1 MAAKNVK
8 ARTVF
13 VCGECGYETVKWYGK
28 CPECGAWNTFQEQ
41 IRHQTQG
48 TPKGF
53 SGGINMTGTIAGGAL
68 SNPAPSGNYITPK
81 KLSDIQVDD
90 QARYHTGLSELDRVL
105 GGGIVQGSL
114 ILVGGD
120 PGIGKSTLML
130 QICQHLGLSYS
141 ILYVSGE
148 ESERQIKL
156 RANRLHV
163 DSDNLSLVSLTD
175 MESVIALITSLKP
188 QIVIVDSIQTMTSGA
203 ISSAAGSITQV
214 RECTQML
221 IHAAKTQDIPIFL
234 IGHVNKDGAIA
245 GPKVLEHMVD
255 AVLYF
260 EGDKHLSFRIL
271 RAVKNR
277 YGSTNEIGVFEMG
290 EEGLEQVENPSQLL
304 LSGRPVNVSGTCVAC
319 TMEGTRPI
327 MAEVQAL
334 CSKTGFGNPRRMA
347 TGFDY
352 NRLNLL
358 LAVLEK
364 RGGLFFGNIDAYL
377 NVVGGLELSEPASD
391 LPVAMA
397 LISAYTNRAIPDDL
411 FSFGELGLAGE
422 LRNVSHGRNRVM
434 EAQRLGFTKCV
445 LPIQEKRRLE
455 KNENW
460 SISLIGVANLGD
472 LLRLMGGE
480 WSQ

>member
-1 MAAKNVK
+1 MAGKSIK
-8 ARTVF
+8 SRTVF
-13 VCGECGYETVKWYGK
+13 VCSECGYESVKWYGK
-28 CPECGAWNTFQEQ
+28 CPECASWNTLQEQ
-41 IRHQTQG
+41 IKQQT
-48 TPKGF
+48 PAVSKGF
-53 SGGINMTGTIAGGAL
+53 SGSSAAAAVPERSYGG
-68 SNPAPSGNYITPK
+68 SYVMPQ
-81 KLSDIQVDD
+81 KLSSIRVDD
-90 QARYHTGLSELDRVL
+90 KTRYHTGLSELDRVL

-130 QICQHLGLSYS
+130 QICQHLGQSFS

-163 DSDNLSLVSLTD
+163 DTENLSLISLTE
-175 MESVIALITSLKP
+175 MESVIALIANTKP
-188 QIVIVDSIQTMTSGA
+188 DIVITDSIQTMTSSA
-203 ISSAAGSITQV
+203 VASAAGSITQV

-221 IHAAKTQDIPIFL
+221 IHAAKTADIPIFL

-290 EEGLEQVENPSQLL
+290 EEGLEQVENPSRML
-304 LSGRPVNVSGTCVAC
+304 LSGRPLNVSGTCVAC
-319 TMEGTRPI
+319 MMEGTRPI
-327 MAEVQAL
+327 LAEVQAL
-334 CSKTGFGNPRRMA
+334 CSKTGFGTPRRMS

-364 RGGLFFGNIDAYL
+364 RGGLFFGNIDTYI
-377 NVVGGLELSEPASD
+377 NVVGGLQLDEPAAD

-397 LISAYTNRAIPDDL
+397 LVSAYINRPIPENL
-411 FSFGELGLAGE
+411 FAFGELGLAGE
-422 LRNVSHGRNRVM
+422 LRSVSHSRNRVM
-434 EAQRLGFTKCV
+434 EAQRLGFAKCI
-445 LPIQEKRRLE
+445 LPLSDKRRLE
-455 KNENW
+455 KE
-460 SISLIGVANLGD
+460 SDLTIQLIGAAHLGD
-472 LLRLMGGE
+472 VMRYINGE
-480 WSQ
+480 AEEKH

>member
-1 MAAKNVK
+1 MAKSIK
-8 ARTVF
+8 SRTVF
-13 VCGECGYETVKWYGK
+13 VCNECGYETVKWYGK
-28 CPECGAWNTFQEQ
+28 CPECGSWNTFEEQ
-41 IRHQTQG
+41 IKQQPQTAA
-48 TPKGF
+48 PKGLG
-53 SGGINMTGTIAGGAL
+53 SGTAASSAEN
-68 SNPAPSGNYITPK
+68 SYSGSYIMPK
-81 KLSDIQVDD
+81 KLSNISVDD
-90 QARYHTGLSELDRVL
+90 KERYHTGLSELDRVL

-130 QICQHLGLSYS
+130 QICQYLGQNYS

-156 RANRLHV
+156 RANRLNV
-163 DSDNLSLVSLTD
+163 TTDNLSLISLTE
-175 MESVIALITSLKP
+175 MESVIALIQNLKP
-188 QIVIVDSIQTMTSGA
+188 DIVIVDSIQTMTSGA
-203 ISSAAGSITQV
+203 LTSAAGSITQV

-221 IHAAKTQDIPIFL
+221 IHAAKSADIPIFL

-290 EEGLEQVENPSQLL
+290 DEGLEQVENPSQML

-319 TMEGTRPI
+319 MMEGTRPI
-327 MAEVQAL
+327 LAEVQAL
-334 CSKTGFGNPRRMA
+334 CSKTGFGTPRRMS

-352 NRLNLL
+352 SRLNLL

-364 RGGLFFGNIDAYL
+364 RGGLMFGNIDTYI
-377 NVVGGLELSEPASD
+377 NIVGGLELDEPAAD

-397 LISAYTNRAIPDDL
+397 LISAYINRPIPEDL
-411 FSFGELGLAGE
+411 FAVGELGLAGE
-422 LRNVSHGRNRVM
+422 LRSISHARNRVM
-434 EAQRLGFTKCV
+434 EAQRLGFTKCI
-445 LPIQEKRRLE
+445 LPLSEKRRLMKE
-455 KNENW
+455 PE
-460 SISLIGVANLGD
+460 ITIELIGAAHLGD
-472 LLRLMGGE
+472 VMRYMSGE
-480 WSQ
+480 TENSN

>member
-1 MAAKNVK
+1 MAGKSVK
-8 ARTVF
+8 SRTVF
-13 VCGECGYETVKWYGK
+13 VCSECGYETVKWYGK
-28 CPECGAWNTFQEQ
+28 CPECGNWNTFQEQ
-41 IRHQTQG
+41 IRQQSQG
-48 TPKGF
+48 VSKGL
-53 SGGINMTGTIAGGAL
+53 SGGSVISGAEA
-68 SNPAPSGNYITPK
+68 SSYSGSYIMPQ
-81 KLSDIQVDD
+81 KLSGISVDD
-90 QARYHTGLSELDRVL
+90 KERYHTGLSELDRVL

-130 QICQHLGLSYS
+130 QICQYLGQSYS

-156 RANRLHV
+156 RANRLKV
-163 DSDNLSLVSLTD
+163 DTDNLSLVSLTEI
-175 MESVIALITSLKP
+175 ESIIALITTVKP

-221 IHAAKTQDIPIFL
+221 IRAAKTADIPIFL

-290 EEGLEQVENPSQLL
+290 DEGLEQVENPSQML
-304 LSGRPVNVSGTCVAC
+304 LSGRPLNVSGTCVAC
-319 TMEGTRPI
+319 MMEGSRPI
-327 MAEVQAL
+327 LAEVQAL
-334 CSKTGFGNPRRMA
+334 CSKTGFGTPRRMS

-364 RGGLFFGNIDAYL
+364 RGGLFFGNIDTYI
-377 NVVGGLELSEPASD
+377 NVVGGLQLDEPAAD
-391 LPVAMA
+391 LPIAMA
-397 LISAYTNRAIPDDL
+397 LISAYTNRLIPENL
-411 FSFGELGLAGE
+411 FAFGELGLAGE
-422 LRNVSHGRNRVM
+422 FRSVSHGRNRVM
-434 EAQRLGFTKCV
+434 EAQRLGFTKCI
-445 LPIQEKRRLE
+445 LPLSEKQRLE
-455 KNENW
+455 RE
-460 SISLIGVANLGD
+460 SDLTIQLIGVANLGD
-472 LLRLMGGE
+472 LMRIMSGE
-480 WSQ
+480 DETKR